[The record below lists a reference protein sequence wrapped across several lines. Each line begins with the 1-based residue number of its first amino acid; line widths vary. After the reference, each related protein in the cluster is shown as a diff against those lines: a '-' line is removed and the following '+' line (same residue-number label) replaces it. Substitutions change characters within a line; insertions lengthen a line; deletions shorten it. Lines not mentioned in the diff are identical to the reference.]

1 MSCGCVTFKYDTFV
15 KNIMQPKTIK
25 IIYWIVTILFCAL
38 MLYSGISQLILLPQG
53 VEIMTH
59 LGYPNYVS
67 IILGVAKIL
76 GVVALLQPWFK
87 TIKEWAYA
95 GFAIDLVGATIS
107 FGAVD
112 GVMAA
117 LSLIPFLIFFA
128 IVYYVWKKKSILA

>member
-1 MSCGCVTFKYDTFV
+1 
-15 KNIMQPKTIK
+15 
-25 IIYWIVTILFCAL
+25 
-38 MLYSGISQLILLPQG
+38 
-53 VEIMTH
+53 MTH

-95 GFAIDLVGATIS
+95 GFAIDLIGATAS
-107 FGAVD
+107 FAAVD

-117 LSLIPFLIFFA
+117 LSLLPFLIFFA
-128 IVYYVWKKKSILA
+128 IAYFLYRKVKSYSVMK